1 MILAILILLMPVLGP
16 FIIITYFLL
25 TILYKSIKLIWKII
39 ITLAINL
46 KKIIQE
52 RRRVKILTK
61 ARNLERINNER
72 QKANEYK
79 KLVNNERQK
88 ANEYKKLVN
97 NERQKAN
104 EYKKLVNS
112 IVKKFS
118 LNNEPLK
125 QNKINK
131 NQLNI
136 KKNFCNKCG
145 AVFEEGSFKCSYCGT
160 ELKE

>member
-1 MILAILILLMPVLGP
+1 MILAILILLMPVVGP
-16 FIIITYFLL
+16 VIIIAYFLL
-25 TILYKSIKLIWKII
+25 TIIYKSIKLIWNII
-39 ITLAINL
+39 IAVSINL

-97 NERQKAN
+97 DERQKAN
-104 EYKKLVNS
+104 EYKKLVNL

-125 QNKINK
+125 QKKNNK

-145 AVFEEGSFKCSYCGT
+145 AIFEESSYKCSYCGN

>member
-1 MILAILILLMPVLGP
+1 MILAILILVMPVVGP

-97 NERQKAN
+97 
-104 EYKKLVNS
+104 S

>member
-1 MILAILILLMPVLGP
+1 MILAILILLMPVVGP

-46 KKIIQE
+46 NEIIQE

-97 NERQKAN
+97 LIE
-104 EYKKLVNS
+104 
-112 IVKKFS
+112 KKFS
-118 LNNEPLK
+118 LKNELLK
-125 QNKINK
+125 QKKNNK

-145 AVFEEGSFKCSYCGT
+145 AVFEEGSYKCSYCGT

>member
-1 MILAILILLMPVLGP
+1 MILAILILLMPVVGP
-16 FIIITYFLL
+16 FIIIAYFLL
-25 TILYKSIKLIWKII
+25 TIIYKSIKLIWKII
-39 ITLAINL
+39 IAVAINL

-72 QKANEYK
+72 QKENEYK
-79 KLVNNERQK
+79 KLVDNERQK

-97 NERQKAN
+97 NERQKAS
-104 EYKKLVNS
+104 EYKKL
-112 IVKKFS
+112 IKLIEKKFS

-125 QNKINK
+125 QVKNNK

-136 KKNFCNKCG
+136 KENFCKKCG
-145 AVFEEGSFKCSYCGT
+145 AVFEEGSYKCSYCGN
-160 ELKE
+160 ELKA

>member
-1 MILAILILLMPVLGP
+1 MILAILILVMPVVGP

-79 KLVNNERQK
+79 KLVN
-88 ANEYKKLVN
+88 
-97 NERQKAN
+97 
-104 EYKKLVNS
+104 S

-145 AVFEEGSFKCSYCGT
+145 AVFEEGSYKCSYCGT